1 MPEMHQITF
10 GDRALPRPAVE
21 LVHFPRPTSRNVMGP
36 TSRRGREGILLRVG
50 GKRKEGKGIAF
61 PPKVKVGRINTIS
74 DLAESP
80 WNAV

>member
-21 LVHFPRPTSRNVMGP
+21 LVRFPRPTSRNVMGP

-61 PPKVKVGRINTIS
+61 PRKVKVGRINT
-74 DLAESP
+74 
-80 WNAV
+80 V